1 MRRIKKIFVLSAILM
16 IFSLL
21 CSCSTNQIKTNVN
34 QNSNNYIANE
44 DFQNYIS
51 EMSSFVKVKDGYY
64 FTSDALLFYYDTE
77 NNQAYPVCNK
87 TNCTH
92 SDSNCQAYLSP
103 LKFYPEMSMY
113 YYDNALYLLG
123 REKKVHHQ
131 KVFIFIKYPLKI
143 SSKKKLHIY
152 LIVQVAYRWFV

>member
-1 MRRIKKIFVLSAILM
+1 M
-16 IFSLL
+16 IFSLI

-34 QNSNNYIANE
+34 QDSNNYIANE

-113 YYDNALYLLG
+113 YYDNALYLL
-123 REKKVHHQ
+123 
-131 KVFIFIKYPLKI
+131 
-143 SSKKKLHIY
+143 
-152 LIVQVAYRWFV
+152 QVGQEFCIGA